1 MKLGIDDDGHVANFV
16 ETEQILYYMNY
27 CCSHLQIRGSVPIF
41 WQQRGL
47 TAQTK
52 ITRTPELTTNAFMK
66 HMTYIKD
73 NYSKSLIVNLLT
85 QSKIHEQQITE
96 SFENQVKITNLPF
109 IRYEYFDF
117 HDIIKGKNYEKINPF
132 IKKLS
137 LINQD
142 FKFFAQDLRT
152 GNVLLTQNGVL
163 RTNCLDC
170 LDRTNFFMT
179 KIAASILE
187 IQLRNMNIDT
197 VSVFG
202 TDILAQLDNVHSK
215 QQHEFVSNFKRLWA
229 DNGDAL
235 SKHYSGTSSPI
246 SNVTRTGKGSFFGML
261 EHGVKSLG
269 RFYVGNFEDNARQE
283 CIDLITGKHTET
295 LSGFLKNKY
304 LYKFLNKEGVG
315 GDTFYQDLKIREKQ
329 FVSYE
334 DVSLMIVTWNVG
346 GFEPIK
352 GVDFSKDLLN
362 VENNANPD
370 LVVFGFQEIVDLKSI
385 KNVVVPNNEKLI
397 LTWHNFLLSQ
407 LKYKFKENYIFIFYK
422 NLVGILM
429 LIFAKETMKNR
440 ITKMEYDSVKCG
452 VMNKLGNKGAIIIR
466 FRIDDTSLCFT
477 NCHLE
482 AGHKKMNERVINI
495 NDIHNKAFQSEGVGK
510 KKEEKIENMD
520 YKFLFGDM
528 NFRINL
534 SNADVRQTLEAYEYA
549 VSKNDVI
556 TAFELLKPLLEK
568 DQLNLSKIS
577 SEILDRYQEGSI
589 MFAPTYKYDVDT
601 NIYDT
606 SKKQRIPA
614 W

>member
-1 MKLGIDDDGHVANFV
+1 
-16 ETEQILYYMNY
+16 
-27 CCSHLQIRGSVPIF
+27 
-41 WQQRGL
+41 
-47 TAQTK
+47 
-52 ITRTPELTTNAFMK
+52 
-66 HMTYIKD
+66 
-73 NYSKSLIVNLLT
+73 
-85 QSKIHEQQITE
+85 
-96 SFENQVKITNLPF
+96 
-109 IRYEYFDF
+109 
-117 HDIIKGKNYEKINPF
+117 
-132 IKKLS
+132 
-137 LINQD
+137 
-142 FKFFAQDLRT
+142 
-152 GNVLLTQNGVL
+152 
-163 RTNCLDC
+163 
-170 LDRTNFFMT
+170 
-179 KIAASILE
+179 
-187 IQLRNMNIDT
+187 
-197 VSVFG
+197 
-202 TDILAQLDNVHSK
+202 
-215 QQHEFVSNFKRLWA
+215 
-229 DNGDAL
+229 
-235 SKHYSGTSSPI
+235 
-246 SNVTRTGKGSFFGML
+246 
-261 EHGVKSLG
+261 
-269 RFYVGNFEDNARQE
+269 
-283 CIDLITGKHTET
+283 
-295 LSGFLKNKY
+295 
-304 LYKFLNKEGVG
+304 
-315 GDTFYQDLKIREKQ
+315 
-329 FVSYE
+329 
-334 DVSLMIVTWNVG
+334 MIVTWNVG

-568 DQLNLSKIS
+568 DQLNISKIS

-601 NIYDT
+601 NVYDT